1 MEETVVLKA
10 IGLFFMGMAGIV
22 KAIPVGV
29 ALKMSIFEIG
39 LYVSLGSIATVFILF
54 FFGEP
59 MKKWLMKKW
68 SKEKLEKRKG
78 KFSSLL
84 HRYGYVGVGILSP
97 GILGPIPAIVLG
109 LIVLKNSS
117 KLMPYLVVGI
127 IIWSY
132 LLAWIA
138 VTGFDF
144 VEGWF

>member
-10 IGLFFMGMAGIV
+10 LGLFLMGMTGVV

-29 ALKMSIFEIG
+29 ALEMSIFEIG
-39 LYVSLGSIATVFILF
+39 LYVSLGSIVMVSILF
-54 FFGEP
+54 FSGEP
-59 MKKWLMKKW
+59 MKRWLMKKW
-68 SKEKLEKRKG
+68 SKEKLEKKKG

-97 GILGPIPAIVLG
+97 GILGPIPAIILG
-109 LIVLKNSS
+109 LIVLKNTS

-132 LLAWIA
+132 LLAWVA
-138 VTGFDF
+138 VIGFDF